1 MPSIDIQLHNDKQN
15 EKIVLDCVKV
25 QDYID
30 HIILQCHPD
39 IQYTDGS
46 KDPQSEITSAAVFI
60 RQFKVNILKRT
71 SDHISVFTSELI
83 AIILALQWVEE
94 IQPSR
99 SVICTDSLSAIESIA
114 SGNCKKK

>member
-71 SDHISVFTSELI
+71 SDHISVFTSEI
-83 AIILALQWVEE
+83 AIMPPKCRDCPPKRDGMQRSE
-94 IQPSR
+94 I
-99 SVICTDSLSAIESIA
+99 
-114 SGNCKKK
+114 